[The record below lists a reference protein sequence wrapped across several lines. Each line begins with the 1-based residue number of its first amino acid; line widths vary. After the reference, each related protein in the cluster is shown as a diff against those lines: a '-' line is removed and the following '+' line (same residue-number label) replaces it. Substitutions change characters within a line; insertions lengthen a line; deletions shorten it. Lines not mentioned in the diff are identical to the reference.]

1 MEIAWLVGSC
11 FKGIRLS
18 IYAPVRLDD
27 QQYKYSY
34 EETQLNEVQIRL
46 REHIFRVEVGTL
58 YFAKRTMGYN

>member
-18 IYAPVRLDD
+18 IYASVRLDD

-58 YFAKRTMGYN
+58 YFAKITMGYN

>member
-18 IYAPVRLDD
+18 ICAPVRLDD

-34 EETQLNEVQIRL
+34 QKTQLNEVQIRL
-46 REHIFRVEVGTL
+46 REHIFRVEVETL
-58 YFAKRTMGYN
+58 NSAKSTMGV